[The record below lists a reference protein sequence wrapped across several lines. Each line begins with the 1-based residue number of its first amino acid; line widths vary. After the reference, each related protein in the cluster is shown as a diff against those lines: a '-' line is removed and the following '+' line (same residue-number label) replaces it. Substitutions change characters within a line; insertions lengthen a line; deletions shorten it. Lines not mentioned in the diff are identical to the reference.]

1 MIKFLKRIFGAKKE
15 NNSESIENTRAV
27 ELGGSVDKVYSED
40 REDEF
45 SEYYLKGIL
54 RSYIK
59 RGLIKEYPYIK
70 KWISEVENKEFPDEI
85 KFDVN
90 NLSSETDLIRTLK
103 NVWRTRYYA
112 TEDES
117 LQKFMTKK

>member
-15 NNSESIENTRAV
+15 NNSGSTEGIRVV
-27 ELGGSVDKVYSED
+27 ELGGAVDKVYSED
-40 REDEF
+40 KGDEF

-85 KFDVN
+85 EFDVN
-90 NLSSETDLIRTLK
+90 NISSETDLIRTLK
-103 NVWRTRYYA
+103 NVWRTRYYT
-112 TEDES
+112 TEDEN

>member
-15 NNSESIENTRAV
+15 NNSGNSESTRVV
-27 ELGGSVDKVYSED
+27 ELGGYVNKVYGED
-40 REDEF
+40 KGDEF

-59 RGLIKEYPYIK
+59 RGLIKEYPYLK
-70 KWISEVENKEFPDEI
+70 KWISEVESKEFPDEI
-85 KFDVN
+85 EFDVSN
-90 NLSSETDLIRTLK
+90 ISSETDLIRTLK
-103 NVWRTRYYA
+103 NVWRTRYYT
-112 TEDES
+112 TEDEN